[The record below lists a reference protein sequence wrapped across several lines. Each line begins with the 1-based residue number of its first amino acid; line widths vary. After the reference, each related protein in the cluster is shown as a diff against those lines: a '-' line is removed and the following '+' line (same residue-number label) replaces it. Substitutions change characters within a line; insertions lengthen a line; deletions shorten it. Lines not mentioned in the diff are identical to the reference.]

1 MSENPASR
9 DFVVDYLRQAQEV
22 LGRVPHEGPEVDQ
35 VARLLLE
42 GSSALR
48 SEDLEKAL
56 HRMSRRWLQ
65 QRLRGLSSKIS
76 AAQRSGDEVLIDR
89 LVREKTALSRALH
102 RGMSET
108 DDDIE

>member
-1 MSENPASR
+1 
-9 DFVVDYLRQAQEV
+9 VQEV
-22 LGRVPHEGPEVDQ
+22 LGRVPHEGTEVDQ

-48 SEDLEKAL
+48 KEDLDKAL
-56 HRMSRRWLQ
+56 ERMSRRWLQ

-76 AAQRSGDEVLIDR
+76 AAQRSGDEALMER

-102 RGMSET
+102 RGVSESNN
-108 DDDIE
+108 EKE